1 MKKLSAKTLLQN
13 NYVKAFGAGFVL
25 ACIMI
30 LPFIIKGHG
39 IFTMVD
45 DFNYQQIPFNMLSN
59 TSIKSGDTGWNWYT
73 DLGSNFIGS
82 YSFYTLGS
90 PFFWL
95 SLLFPAS
102 VFPYL
107 IGPLLILKYSV
118 ASLTAY
124 AFIQRFVQYKPYALV
139 GALLYAFS
147 GFQMVNLMFNH
158 FHDVVAL
165 FPLLLI
171 GLEELME
178 RKRFVL
184 YTLTVAL
191 MSTVSFFF
199 FEGQIIY
206 LVIYFCV
213 RFLSYDFKKYVKAV
227 PKCLAGGLLGMGLSG
242 IILVPSILFTLQ
254 NPRVG
259 AGFFSGMD
267 ALMYEKDR
275 YLLLLKAFFMPAE
288 VPQQISSIIRYNF
301 MSCEIYLP
309 LVGGVL
315 GVAYIIF
322 RKTWVSRL
330 LKVSLVFALIPA
342 LNSLFSGFSTIP
354 YFRWIYMP
362 ILILSLASALILDQK
377 TELEPKKV
385 KHIFIGYLAVF
396 ILMICFIAFYPWG
409 GESGHGVYRPLAFV
423 FLAAAAFVGILWT
436 YMSMRLKTGKRT
448 VYVVV
453 LGIACFSVALGWR
466 HIWKSQQVYA
476 DESTAKYVQNFLN
489 VAKNV
494 EIPEGDD
501 YRVHIDSDLGG
512 EIPEYL
518 TSNLSLILQVPS
530 VESYHS
536 NISPSVYDFY
546 DSMGIVRTD
555 GVVTH
560 IPDEQYGIFDFLS
573 VRYELTKDPDTGEI
587 AFVENEN
594 FLPFGLVYDY
604 YITRSDFM
612 SIDLSQRHKV
622 LIKAIVVADDQE
634 AEASTF
640 LTKLPQDELEK
651 LSDADY
657 ETDIQAR
664 QMSAAKDFSR
674 DNHGFSATADVEKDT
689 WVYFTVPYDTGWKA
703 QVNGQDVE
711 IIQANGFMAVPVT
724 SGSNDIVF
732 TYSVPGLNLGIAAS
746 IGCCVLLIGGCV
758 CVRIYNN
765 KNKQRKM

>member
-1 MKKLSAKTLLQN
+1 MKKLSAKTIVNN
-13 NYVKAFGAGFVL
+13 NYMRAFLAGLVL
-25 ACIMI
+25 SCIMI
-30 LPFIIKGHG
+30 MPFIVKGHG

-59 TSIKSGDTGWNWYT
+59 SAIKSGDTGWSWYT

-95 SLLFPAS
+95 SLLFPAGL
-102 VFPYL
+102 FPYL
-107 IGPLLILKYSV
+107 IGPLLILKYSI
-118 ASLTAY
+118 ATLTAY
-124 AFIQRFVQYKPYALV
+124 AFIQRFVQYKPYAII

-147 GFQMVNLMFNH
+147 GFQMVNLMYNH

-171 GLEELME
+171 GLEELIE
-178 RKRFVL
+178 KKRFAV
-184 YTLTVAL
+184 YVLTVAL
-191 MSTVSFFF
+191 MSTLSFFF
-199 FEGQIIY
+199 FEGQIVY
-206 LVIYFCV
+206 LIIYFCV
-213 RFLSYDFKKYVKAV
+213 RFLSYDFKKYIRQV
-227 PKCLAGGLLGMGLSG
+227 PKCLAGGLLGMGISAG
-242 IILVPSILFTLQ
+242 ILLPSILFTLN

-259 AGFFSGMD
+259 AGYFTGMN
-267 ALMYEKDR
+267 ALIHDKDR

-309 LVGGVL
+309 LAGGVL
-315 GVAYIIF
+315 AVVYLLCK
-322 RKTWVSRL
+322 KTWISRL
-330 LKVSLVFALIPA
+330 MKVSVIFALIPI
-342 LNSLFSGFSTIP
+342 LNSLFAGFSTVP
-354 YFRWIYMP
+354 YFRWLYMP
-362 ILILSLASALILDQK
+362 ILIMALASALVLDQK
-377 TELEPKKV
+377 KDYDSGKV
-385 KHIFIGYLAVF
+385 KRIFGGYTLVF
-396 ILMICFIAFYPWG
+396 VVMCLFICFYPWG
-409 GESGHGVYRPLAFV
+409 GQGEKAVYRPIAFI
-423 FLAAAAFVGILWT
+423 FLALVAFAGILWT
-436 YMSMRLKTGKRT
+436 YIGINKSKKKTIT
-448 VYVVV
+448 VV
-453 LGIACFSVALGWR
+453 LMVGIACITPVLGWR
-466 HIWKSQQVYA
+466 HIWKSQTVYA
-476 DESTAKYVQNFLN
+476 DESTEKYEKNFLDL
-489 VAKNV
+489 AKNIQV
-494 EIPEGDD
+494 PEGND
-501 YRVHIDSDLGG
+501 YRVHIDSALGG
-512 EIPEYL
+512 EIPDYL
-518 TSNLSLILQVPS
+518 TSNLSLILEVPS

-536 NISPSVYDFY
+536 NISPSLYDFY
-546 DSMGIVRTD
+546 ESVGIDRTN

-560 IPDEQYGIFDFLS
+560 IPDEQFGIFDFLS
-573 VRYELTKDPDTGEI
+573 VKYELTRDSDTGEI
-587 AFVENEN
+587 TFVENEN
-594 FLPFGLVYDY
+594 FLPFGLVYEY

-622 LIKAIVVADDQE
+622 LIKAIVVDDDQE
-634 AEASTF
+634 AEASAF

-657 ETDIQAR
+657 ETDIQER